1 MDGIAMETAPD
12 YEEVQ
17 WLYRREGRVYGPLSA
32 DELAMKLLD
41 GRVSPDVHAAVD
53 GTNDFHP
60 ITRFEAFRAPLE
72 DLNTALTKRRVRVNR
87 VRWTLA
93 IGLLVACGGS
103 SVMMVA
109 EAGEELVLEKAKAHQ
124 IEVEDREALDQK
136 ILARTFD
143 APAPLVTEPMLEQ
156 ARQRAE
162 EREKETKKAAAK
174 EARRNRKRSKS
185 RSSSGATVIDSCKLD
200 QRDVLRT
207 LKKGLGKINRC
218 VENEKG
224 RNPNGI
230 LPESLPVSFVVR
242 PSGEIIQFRVEDA
255 DFRQSV
261 LGKCLK
267 RAFRAVRFPSRKGTD
282 CPINLPIRIRK

>member
-1 MDGIAMETAPD
+1 
-12 YEEVQ
+12 
-17 WLYRREGRVYGPLSA
+17 A

-224 RNPNGI
+224 RN
-230 LPESLPVSFVVR
+230 
-242 PSGEIIQFRVEDA
+242 
-255 DFRQSV
+255 
-261 LGKCLK
+261 
-267 RAFRAVRFPSRKGTD
+267 
-282 CPINLPIRIRK
+282 